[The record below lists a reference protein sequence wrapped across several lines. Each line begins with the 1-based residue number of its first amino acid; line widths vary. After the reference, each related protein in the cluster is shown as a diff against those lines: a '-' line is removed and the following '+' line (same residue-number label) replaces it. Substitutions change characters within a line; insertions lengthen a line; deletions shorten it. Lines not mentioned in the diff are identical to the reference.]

1 MNHIYVLENHK
12 LGWWY
17 VGTIKGE
24 DTALLCCQT
33 RRLNSPSK
41 VTEAELWEY
50 LHNLV
55 GGCPRLYFGH
65 GATAEYHMAK
75 RFVSS
80 LLKDIDKNPKNKK
93 NLKHLLISGWNWK
106 LKEWEII
113 RGVVNGEPYEKPNYS
128 TLWKFKVPSE
138 RVAETL
144 EDIKKNWGTPDSE
157 NKYRSKKPLTFC
169 LNKKGTGLSAQF
181 LKNRN
186 QIIRNIKKTKKN
198 PKPATLE
205 KYRITKLELDMCLI

>member
-24 DTALLCCQT
+24 DTPHQLLDSSSLVNQVELSMYL
-33 RRLNSPSK
+33 REL
-41 VTEAELWEY
+41 VT
-50 LHNLV
+50 
-55 GGCPRLYFGH
+55 GGDGPQLIFGH
-65 GATAEYHMAK
+65 GPTARYYMAK
-75 RFVSS
+75 RFVAS
-80 LLKDIDKNPKNKK
+80 LIKDIRKSPKNKSK
-93 NLKHLLISGWNWK
+93 LRVLLFCGWNRYES
-106 LKEWEII
+106 LQEWETITKVFD
-113 RGVVNGEPYEKPNYS
+113 GTELKAPNFS

-138 RVAETL
+138 KIAETL
-144 EDIKKNWGTPDSE
+144 EDLKKNWGTPDPQ

-186 QIIRNIKKTKKN
+186 QIIRDMKKKKKR
-198 PKPATLE
+198 PKPATIE
-205 KYRITKLELDMCLI
+205 KYRITEHEMNMCLT